1 MKKYLTDNF
10 GYTLRNIRENL
21 KLTQTEV
28 FQGILARSTWYNYE
42 AEIIDPDMLTF
53 ITLLERMGVSADRF
67 EFIVPEEVHK
77 FFIWYEE
84 CLVCIENK
92 DWKGLIE
99 RRNRFEVFKQ
109 INVKIQ
115 YQYRDFIDYVIER
128 FGNQNLD
135 KAFFYIK
142 QALLYTITD
151 IDNVVSDRL
160 LLSVFEGH
168 LLANYYDLLYSMKV
182 DDKITKELYLFY
194 EYYSNRL
201 NDDLIKGII
210 IPRIALIL
218 LKHDKNILSREE
230 RLKIEHEVLE
240 ILIKNHAIRELPEL
254 LGYLINDEFS
264 YGISKVRIF
273 QRNALLAVFDKYE
286 VCSDFRVEV
295 QRFARIKYL
304 LLSDVLRIRRLE
316 LGLTVEEAAGDICAV
331 STYARAE
338 AGKTIPNKNTLS
350 MLKERLKLRAVY
362 YSSEIET
369 EEYSTLMLNSECRR
383 LAAIGR
389 FDEAK
394 IKYGELSDKLD
405 MNIFVNKQILEFS
418 DIYKSLTQDNNLVK
432 LWKLLSYNEVE
443 FEQRIL
449 FSREELEILSLI
461 AWEEEKV
468 KKTKGLKL
476 LEILLEK
483 ESKQRATYYSRTA
496 IVNRNLVKMLKDN
509 KSYEKSYKLAV
520 ENISNMFTEND
531 ASLLINMLD
540 YISTIEEELKNKNTA
555 AEICKIMFYISELYK
570 RYGAAKGIREYF
582 EENFNKEETWY

>member
-1 MKKYLTDNF
+1 M
-10 GYTLRNIRENL
+10 
-21 KLTQTEV
+21 
-28 FQGILARSTWYNYE
+28 
-42 AEIIDPDMLTF
+42 
-53 ITLLERMGVSADRF
+53 
-67 EFIVPEEVHK
+67 
-77 FFIWYEE
+77 
-84 CLVCIENK
+84 
-92 DWKGLIE
+92 
-99 RRNRFEVFKQ
+99 
-109 INVKIQ
+109 
-115 YQYRDFIDYVIER
+115 
-128 FGNQNLD
+128 
-135 KAFFYIK
+135 
-142 QALLYTITD
+142 
-151 IDNVVSDRL
+151 
-160 LLSVFEGH
+160 
-168 LLANYYDLLYSMKV
+168 ANYYDLLYSMKV

-254 LGYLINDEFS
+254 LGYLINDEFA

-394 IKYGELSDKLD
+394 IKYSELSDKLD